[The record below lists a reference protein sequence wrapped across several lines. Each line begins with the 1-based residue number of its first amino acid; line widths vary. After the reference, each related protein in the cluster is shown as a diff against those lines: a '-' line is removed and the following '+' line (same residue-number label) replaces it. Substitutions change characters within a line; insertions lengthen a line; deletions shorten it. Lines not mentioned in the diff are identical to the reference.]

1 MKSHI
6 PLLALTAV
14 ASFAIGQLTQFPV
27 ALAATPTTDQLLSQV
42 QALQTKVATI
52 EATLLPSRA
61 SATTTESQLAALQAK
76 VDNMATVLQVT
87 QGNVLLT
94 ATGDISIEAKGR
106 VSTKAGST
114 YAVSAAS
121 TVHIA
126 GMGTTTLNGSTVKL
140 NNGTK
145 GVSHQNGTSTSV
157 FVP

>member
-14 ASFAIGQLTQFPV
+14 ASFAIGQFTQFPV
-27 ALAATPTTDQLLSQV
+27 ALAATPTTEQLLSQI
-42 QALQTKVATI
+42 QTLQSRVTAI
-52 EATLLPSRA
+52 EGTSRTTSA
-61 SATTTESQLAALQAK
+61 ATTETKLAALQAK
-76 VDNMATVLQVT
+76 VDNMANVLQVT

-140 NNGTK
+140 NNGNK
-145 GVSHQNGTSTSV
+145 AVSYQNGTSTSV